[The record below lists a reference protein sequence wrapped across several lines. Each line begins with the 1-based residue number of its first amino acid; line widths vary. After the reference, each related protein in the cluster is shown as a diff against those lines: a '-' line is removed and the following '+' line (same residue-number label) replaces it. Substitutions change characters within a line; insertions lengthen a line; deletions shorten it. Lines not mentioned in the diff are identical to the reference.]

1 MKHKESEHIK
11 SIGPFKKAKEGAYR
25 FGLNLMY
32 ATALEESL
40 RLLEDVQ
47 QEYEDAIANDDYE
60 MIIAKK
66 KELDYCM
73 SCLEI
78 GSIAAATD
86 GMAE

>member
-1 MKHKESEHIK
+1 MKHKESDHTR
-11 SIGPFKKAKEGAYR
+11 STGPFKKAKEGAYR

-78 GSIAAATD
+78 GSIAAATG

>member
-1 MKHKESEHIK
+1 MKHQESDHTK
-11 SIGPFKKAKEGAYR
+11 SIGLFKKAKEGAYR

-32 ATALEESL
+32 AAALEESL

-47 QEYEDAIANDDYE
+47 KEYEEAIANDDYE

-66 KELDYCM
+66 RELDYCM

-86 GMAE
+86 GTSE